1 MSNFTTFFPSA
12 GGGGGEG
19 SGINSYAPFKVGT
32 TDNNPQGYIHSTG
45 VYTNPVDS
53 SVWLKTGNQVT
64 DTTNAYPNAYGVLD
78 HRLTSGT
85 DDLDVNLHPSMGFNG
100 TDVYVAA
107 DVGAY
112 TYRIRPIDEATRTWG
127 NEISKDSSLISGT
140 NNSYG
145 SASIG
150 YDSTAG
156 GWLNSD
162 YSASAAV
169 INKWNAAFTSIT
181 SSFSIFAQTGTRQVL
196 CIAVD
201 TVNNNVLIYANNQ
214 NVYVYDL
221 SNDTYTNT
229 SYTLSTRISASHPS
243 GMSVHP
249 TTGKLWV
256 VDASVVREL
265 NASTGVATGT
275 SFDLYP
281 NAHLTS
287 GVGGTVKG
295 IFWKDA
301 DTLMAITQKALSQS
315 YVLSDYDIDGINTV
329 GDGTARTDSSGSAQ
343 PLFIK
348 LK

>member
-53 SVWLKTGNQVT
+53 SVWLKTGNQVS
-64 DTTNAYPNAYGVLD
+64 DTTNAYPNAYGETD

-85 DDLDVNLHPSMGFNG
+85 DDLDVNLHPSMAFNG
-100 TDVYVAA
+100 TDAYVAA
-107 DVGAY
+107 NVGAY

-127 NEISKDSSLISGT
+127 NEISKDSSLISG
-140 NNSYG
+140 SYG

-162 YSASAAV
+162 YKSGAAV

-181 SSFSIFAQTGTRQVL
+181 SSFSIFAQTGVRQVL
-196 CIAVD
+196 NIAVD
-201 TVNNNVLIYANNQ
+201 TVNNNVLIYTNNFD
-214 NVYVYDL
+214 VFVYDL
-221 SNDTYTNT
+221 SNDTYANT
-229 SYTLSTRISASHPS
+229 TYSLSSRISASHPS
-243 GMSVHP
+243 GMAVHP

>member
-32 TDNNPQGYIHSTG
+32 TDNNPQGYIASTG
-45 VYTNPVDS
+45 VYTNPIDS
-53 SVWLKTGNQVT
+53 SVWLKTGNQIS
-64 DTTNAYPNAYGVLD
+64 DTTNAYPNAYGETN
-78 HRLTSGT
+78 HQLTSGT
-85 DDLDVNLHPSMGFNG
+85 DDLDVNLHPSMAFDG
-100 TDVYVAA
+100 TNVYVAR
-107 DVGAY
+107 DLGAY

-127 NEISKDSSLISGT
+127 NEIDKDSSLISGT

-162 YSASAAV
+162 YSASSAV

-181 SSFSIFAQTGTRQVL
+181 SSFSIFAQTGVRQVL
-196 CIAVD
+196 NIAVD
-201 TVNNNVLIYANNQ
+201 TVNNNVLIYTNNFD
-214 NVYVYDL
+214 VFVYDL

-229 SYTLSTRISASHPS
+229 TYSLSSRISASHPS

-256 VDASVVREL
+256 VDGSVVKEL
-265 NASTGVATGT
+265 SASTGVETGT

-287 GVGGTVKG
+287 GNVKG

-301 DTLMAITQKALSQS
+301 DTLMAITQKTSSQS
-315 YVLSDYDIDGINTV
+315 YVLSDYDKDGINTV
-329 GDGTARTDSSGSAQ
+329 GDLTARTDSSGSAQ